1 MQAKTIL
8 KSTQEQA
15 VASWI
20 DHLNQ
25 LRLNEL
31 IEKLAQQDM
40 NLDEAMGMLQKIRD
54 FVASPQNIL
63 GSNATKHG
71 EIAENVQVYIS
82 NARNVIEGLKP
93 EYTFEGVG
101 RLAPEDYL
109 KNGTPIQSKFY
120 SSDIGNRTFDAI
132 CGHLKDYPDFM
143 KNGGTYDIPK
153 DQYEHIVDILNKK
166 SSLLSR
172 SEATLVKK
180 IREWEQ
186 ENGVTFTDKV
196 NPAVANYADVQIG
209 TVNETVNKEEA
220 SIKEK
225 DQEIRDKAYENSK
238 PTLKEGAKATA
249 ASAAIEGGMVF
260 CLKVA
265 EKLKAGKKITEF
277 TEDDWKDV
285 GISTAKGT
293 GTGALRGAVIYG
305 MTNFTATP
313 AAVASALVSATVG
326 TLSQAYKYKVG
337 QIGEEDFLIN
347 SQALTLEVSV
357 SAISSVLGQVA
368 IPIPV
373 LGAVIGNAMGSFLY
387 GIVKD
392 NCDKEEQRIISDY
405 NKSMAS
411 LTQYLDER
419 YKRLVALLNEEFKKF
434 SSIVEFAFDEDVN
447 RAFTASIQLAEYTGV
462 DDKKILRSKKD
473 IDNFF
478 LS

>member
-1 MQAKTIL
+1 MA
-8 KSTQEQA
+8 
-15 VASWI
+15 
-20 DHLNQ
+20 
-25 LRLNEL
+25 
-31 IEKLAQQDM
+31 
-40 NLDEAMGMLQKIRD
+40 
-54 FVASPQNIL
+54 
-63 GSNATKHG
+63 
-71 EIAENVQVYIS
+71 
-82 NARNVIEGLKP
+82 
-93 EYTFEGVG
+93 
-101 RLAPEDYL
+101 
-109 KNGTPIQSKFY
+109 
-120 SSDIGNRTFDAI
+120 
-132 CGHLKDYPDFM
+132 
-143 KNGGTYDIPK
+143 
-153 DQYEHIVDILNKK
+153 
-166 SSLLSR
+166 
-172 SEATLVKK
+172 
-180 IREWEQ
+180 
-186 ENGVTFTDKV
+186 
-196 NPAVANYADVQIG
+196 
-209 TVNETVNKEEA
+209 
-220 SIKEK
+220 
-225 DQEIRDKAYENSK
+225 
-238 PTLKEGAKATA
+238 
-249 ASAAIEGGMVF
+249 F

-313 AAVASALVSATVG
+313 AAVASALVTATVG

-347 SQALTLEVSV
+347 SQVLTLEVSV

-405 NKSMAS
+405 NKFMAS

-447 RAFTASIQLAEYTGV
+447 KAFTSSIQLAEYTGV
-462 DDKKILRSKKD
+462 DDKKILRSKND

>member
-1 MQAKTIL
+1 MQVKTMM

-15 VASWI
+15 VAAWI

-25 LRLNEL
+25 LRINGL

-40 NLDEAMGMLQKIRD
+40 NLTEALAMLQKIRD
-54 FVASPQNIL
+54 FVSYPQNIL
-63 GSNATKHG
+63 GNNTTKHG

-109 KNGTPIQSKFY
+109 KNGAPVQSKFY

-132 CGHLKDYPDFM
+132 CAHLKDYPDFM

-172 SEATLVKK
+172 SEATLVKR

-186 ENGVTFTDKV
+186 ETGASFTEKV
-196 NPAVANYADVQIG
+196 NPTVANYADVQVG
-209 TVNETVNKEEA
+209 KVNETVNKEEA
-220 SIKEK
+220 SIRNK
-225 DQEIRDKAYENSK
+225 DQEIRDKAYKNSR
-238 PTLKEGAKATA
+238 PTINEGVKATA
-249 ASAAIEGGMVF
+249 ASAAIEGSMVF

-277 TEDDWKDV
+277 TEEDWKDV
-285 GISTAKGT
+285 GITTAKGT
-293 GTGALRGAVIYG
+293 GTGALRGSVIYG

-313 AAVASALVSATVG
+313 AAVASALVTAAVG
-326 TLSQAYKYKVG
+326 TVSQAYKYRTG

-347 SQALTLEVSV
+347 SQVLTLEV
-357 SAISSVLGQVA
+357 AISAVSSILGQVA

-373 LGAVIGNAMGSFLY
+373 LGAVIGNTVGSFLH
-387 GIVKD
+387 GIAKD
-392 NCDKEEQRIISDY
+392 NCDKEEQRIIDGY
-405 NKSMAS
+405 NKSIAT

-419 YKRLVALLNEEFKKF
+419 YKHLVALLNEEFKKF
-434 SSIVEFAFDEDVN
+434 SSIVEYAFDEDVN
-447 RAFTASIQLAEYTGV
+447 MAFAASIQLAKYTGV
-462 DDKKILRSKKD
+462 DEKISFEVRRISMISL
-473 IDNFF
+473 
-478 LS
+478 